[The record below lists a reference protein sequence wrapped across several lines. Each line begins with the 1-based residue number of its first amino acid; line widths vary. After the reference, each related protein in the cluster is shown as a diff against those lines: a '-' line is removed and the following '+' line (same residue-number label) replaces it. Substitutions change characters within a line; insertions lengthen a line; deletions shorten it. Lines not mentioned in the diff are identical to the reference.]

1 MTSGVRVGVI
11 GMGNVGP
18 AIASAMRASGAQ
30 IVGVSARSDAAR
42 DRADAMLPDVPVVTE
57 DQVARD
63 AEILFLA
70 VPDSQII
77 PLTEGLVERGSIR
90 PGMVVVH
97 LGGATGIK
105 SLAAATRIGAI
116 PLALHPAMT
125 FSGTSL
131 DVRRLTG
138 CPIAY
143 TAPALAEPI
152 ALALIEYLGG
162 VPLPIAEE
170 DRTLYHAGLTHSA
183 NHLVTL
189 IAQAQDILSTAGI
202 EDPADAMRPLVTAA
216 LDRALE
222 EGMQALTGPVARKD
236 YATVDSHLAS
246 LGEHLELTEAART
259 YRALSRATRVA
270 SFVPTSEP
278 LVVHTPAELRAAL
291 ADDPRPTSLVMTMGA
306 LHKGH
311 LSLVEQVRRPGFK
324 TVVTIFVNPE
334 QFGPGEDFDSYPRT
348 LESDVEAL
356 ADGGVDIVYAPNPK
370 DVYPHAP
377 RVHVTPGPAA
387 SVLEGY
393 LRPGHF
399 PGVLQVVGKMMN
411 LIRPD
416 VAVFGQKDAQQ
427 FVNISQMVEDLDIP
441 LELLEAPIVRDE
453 EGLAL
458 SSRNQYL
465 NRDQKREA
473 LALSHS
479 LKAGLSMAGR
489 GAAPEQIVT
498 AAAEILTS
506 APGVAPQYV
515 ALADSESFAVAALWT
530 PDAEMMGVENLTDLD
545 PGQKAYLLVAAQVG
559 PARLIDNVIVKVGAD
574 G

>member
-11 GMGNVGP
+11 GMGHAGP
-18 AIASAMRASGAQ
+18 AIASAMRASGAH
-30 IVGVSARSDAAR
+30 IIGVSARSDAAR
-42 DRADAMLPDVPVVTE
+42 DRADAMLPDVPILGE
-57 DQVARD
+57 DQVAKD

-70 VPDSQII
+70 VPDSQIV

-97 LGGATGIK
+97 LSGVAGVK
-105 SLAAATRIGAI
+105 PLAAAAQIGAI

-131 DVRRLTG
+131 DVRRLNG
-138 CPIAY
+138 CPVAY
-143 TAPALAEPI
+143 TSSSLAEPI

-162 VPLPIAEE
+162 VPLPVAEE

-189 IAQAQDILSTAGI
+189 MVQGQDILSVAGI
-202 EDPADAMRPLVTAA
+202 ENPGEAMRSLVTTA

-222 EGMQALTGPVARKD
+222 EGIQGLTGPVARKD
-236 YATVDSHLAS
+236 RETVDAHLAS
-246 LGEHLELTEAART
+246 MGEHPELAQAART
-259 YRALSRATRVA
+259 YADLSFATQA
-270 SFVPTSEP
+270 AKFGTEHDP
-278 LVVHTPAELRAAL
+278 LVVHTPKDLLAAL
-291 ADDPRPTSLVMTMGA
+291 AVDPRPTSLVMTMGA
-306 LHKGH
+306 LHSGH

-348 LESDVEAL
+348 LDDDVEAL
-356 ADGGVDIVYAPNPK
+356 AGVGVDIVYAPTSE
-370 DVYPHAP
+370 DVYPRSP
-377 RVHVTPGPAA
+377 RVHIQPGPAA
-387 SVLEGY
+387 GVLEGH

-399 PGVLQVVGKMMN
+399 QGVLQVVGKMMN

-416 VAVFGQKDAQQ
+416 VAAFGQKDAQQ
-427 FVNISQMVEDLDIP
+427 FVNIRQMVEDLDIP
-441 LELLEAPIVRDE
+441 VELVQAPIVRSE

-458 SSRNQYL
+458 SSRNAYL
-465 NRDQKREA
+465 DDNQRSDA

-479 LKAGLSMAGR
+479 LHAGLTKANQGGS
-489 GAAPEQIVT
+489 PEQIVT
-498 AAAEILTS
+498 EVAKALMSST
-506 APGVAPQYV
+506 GVAPQYV
-515 ALADSESFAVAALWT
+515 ALADADSFAVGALWT
-530 PDAEMMGVENLTDLD
+530 PDGETMGVKNLTDFH
-545 PGQKAYLLVAAQVG
+545 PGQSAYLLVAAQVG
-559 PARLIDNVIVKVGAD
+559 PARLIDNVIVRVGAN

>member
-11 GMGNVGP
+11 GMGKAGP

-30 IVGVSARSDAAR
+30 IVGVAARSDAAR
-42 DRADAMLPDVPVVTE
+42 DRADAMLPGVPVIE
-57 DQVARD
+57 ADQVARE

-70 VPDSQII
+70 VPDSQVT

-97 LGGATGIK
+97 LCGAAGINP
-105 SLAAATRIGAI
+105 LAAATQIGAI

-131 DVRRLTG
+131 DVRRLSG

-162 VPLPIAEE
+162 VPLPVAED

-189 IAQAQDILSTAGI
+189 MVQGQEILSTAGV
-202 EDPADAMRPLVTAA
+202 ESPAEAMRPLVTAA

-222 EGMQALTGPVARKD
+222 EGMSALTGPVARKD
-236 YATVDSHLAS
+236 YATVGSHLAS
-246 LGEHLELTEAART
+246 LSEHPELTEAART

-270 SFVPTSEP
+270 SFMPASEP
-278 LVVHTPAELRAAL
+278 LVVHTPEELRTAL

-356 ADGGVDIVYAPNPK
+356 ANGGVDIVYAPSPK

-416 VAVFGQKDAQQ
+416 IAIFGQKDAQQ

-441 LELLEAPIVRDE
+441 LELLEAPIVRSA

-458 SSRNQYL
+458 SSRNEYL
-465 NRDQKREA
+465 NDHQKQEA

-479 LKAGLSMAGR
+479 LKAGLAVADQGGS
-489 GAAPEQIVT
+489 PEQIVT
-498 AAAEILTS
+498 EVANILAS
-506 APGVAPQYV
+506 ASGVAPQYV
-515 ALADSESFAVAALWT
+515 ALADAESFAVAALWT

-545 PGQKAYLLVAAQVG
+545 PGQRAYLLVAAQVG